1 MEKYL
6 WFFFFRFVRNER
18 RRKVGRSR
26 RERGKRS
33 PCLLFWRKYRFIISL
48 HRARP
53 HGGGGEATDAAVW
66 KFHEPLHPR
75 DTSLISLAD
84 PPARLSCFITLLHPC
99 ALCTWTRQGASH
111 MYDRNFRTYLPRPY
125 ILNVIVRLKIPGFLI
140 LVGTTHAGNLI
151 TRPKWL
157 A

>member
-1 MEKYL
+1 MV
-6 WFFFFRFVRNER
+6 FFFSLRSKRAAKEGRKIEER
-18 RRKVGRSR
+18 ARQ
-26 RERGKRS
+26 E
-33 PCLLFWRKYRFIISL
+33 ISL
-48 HRARP
+48 SLILEKISFYYFVASRAP
-53 HGGGGEATDAAVW
+53 PWGGGGEATDAAVW